1 MHARVRGNLLGNLN
15 WTTTIILLSWST
27 WPFCT
32 VKTIVPRRIHFFLV
46 AVTPSIITLSAIY
59 MRERKFINNKFI
71 IVKKKKV
78 TLHSLISSFTYD

>member
-1 MHARVRGNLLGNLN
+1 MHARVRGNLLGNLH

-32 VKTIVPRRIHFFLV
+32 VNTIVPRRIHFFVV

-59 MRERKFINNKFI
+59 IYIVHNKRERKFINNKFI
-71 IVKKKKV
+71 VVKK
-78 TLHSLISSFTYD
+78 SLFIVNIIK